1 MKKLLNILFG
11 RTLAIKTETQLKEE
25 YLSQSVDNY
34 DLEYRMRKLD
44 RKSFNGQNFRS
55 LYKGLYTWLNF
66 IKFKTSKHQCL
77 IH

>member
-1 MKKLLNILFG
+1 MAKKLWNSLVTMFDT
-11 RTLAIKTETQLKEE
+11 RSARDR

-55 LYKGLYTWLNF
+55 LYKGLYT
-66 IKFKTSKHQCL
+66 
-77 IH
+77 

>member
-34 DLEYRMRKLD
+34 DLEYRMRKLH

-55 LYKGLYTWLNF
+55 LYKGFYT
-66 IKFKTSKHQCL
+66 
-77 IH
+77 